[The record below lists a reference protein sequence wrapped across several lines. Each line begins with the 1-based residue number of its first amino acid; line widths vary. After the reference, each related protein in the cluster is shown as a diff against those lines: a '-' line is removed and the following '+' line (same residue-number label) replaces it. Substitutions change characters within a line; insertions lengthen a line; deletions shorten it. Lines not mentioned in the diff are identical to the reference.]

1 MATDQWTKV
10 DQYLAGLFV
19 PPDPILEEALQ
30 SARAAGMP
38 AINVSPNQGKLLNV
52 LARTIR
58 ATRILEIGTLAGYS
72 TIWLARGLVPGGRLI
87 TLEIDPRHA
96 EVAQGNLAR
105 ADMQGM
111 VELRLGP
118 AIASLQQIKAE
129 DTEAFDLVF
138 IDADKPSTPEYV
150 SWALQLTHTGS
161 LIIVDNVVRDGA
173 VGDPSN
179 TDPNVVG
186 IRAALQLM
194 AESPN
199 LDTTGF
205 QLVGSKGYDGMAIA
219 LVTGD

>member
-19 PPDPILEEALQ
+19 PSDPILEEALQ
-30 SARAAGMP
+30 SAKAAGMP

-72 TIWLARGLVPGGRLI
+72 TIWLARALKPGGHLI

-105 ADMQGM
+105 AGMQGV
-111 VELRLGP
+111 VELRQGP
-118 AIASLQQIKAE
+118 AVASLQQIKAE
-129 DTEAFDLVF
+129 GTPPFDLVF
-138 IDADKPSTPEYV
+138 IDADKPSTPDYV
-150 SWALQLTHTGS
+150 SWALQLTHAGS

-186 IRAALQLM
+186 IRAALQLL
-194 AESPN
+194 AESPS
-199 LDTTGF
+199 LVTTGF
-205 QLVGSKGYDGMAIA
+205 QMVGSKGYDGMAIA
-219 LVTGD
+219 LVAGD